1 MMRKLL
7 GITLLLAVA
16 QTASASLTEACDRT
30 VKAQGNLAAAVKF
43 QDKIFLIKA
52 AAAGDALG
60 YDDAWYNQELTR
72 MRLNAQDQDSM
83 QYIGL
88 EKSPEYKPMYDRYM
102 KTCMTVPSQYLT
114 RLNSLMAKGW
124 VSQGE
129 VAQAEKA
136 GLSNV
141 EGMRPQQ
148 GGGLKARAESGR
160 ALLEQHKA
168 Q

>member
-1 MMRKLL
+1 
-7 GITLLLAVA
+7 
-16 QTASASLTEACDRT
+16 
-30 VKAQGNLAAAVKF
+30 
-43 QDKIFLIKA
+43 
-52 AAAGDALG
+52 
-60 YDDAWYNQELTR
+60 
-72 MRLNAQDQDSM
+72 M

-114 RLNSLMAKGW
+114 RFNNLVAKGW
-124 VSQGE
+124 ISPGE
-129 VAQAEKA
+129 VEQAEKA